1 MNLPIRNTEFTMP
14 VQWQGFHGCEPRE
27 ATFVAVTADERTL
40 ALRLIR
46 VKGDAVSF
54 GRRDCVLFCQPVEA
68 WEEQAAAFVMQQ
80 SADPN
85 PWPEG
90 WQLVSED
97 EDDGDCVKRDFWLI
111 GPDGKKHLLDVS
123 PYRRNVPAHIVS
135 MMVDMGIPERV
146 AFGTVCP
153 LTDELIEARWREWAA
168 RQASH
173 TPIAAE

>member
-1 MNLPIRNTEFTMP
+1 MNLPIRNTEFTMQ
-14 VQWQGFHGCEPRE
+14 VDWQGYHGTEPRE
-27 ATFVAVTADERTL
+27 ATFVVVTADERTL

-46 VKGDAVSF
+46 VKGDTVSF

-68 WEEQAAAFVMQQ
+68 WEAEATAFFMAQDDLKRPT
-80 SADPN
+80 AH

-153 LTDELIEARWREWAA
+153 LTDDLIEARWHDWAA
-168 RQASH
+168 RQQM
-173 TPIAAE
+173 AAE